1 MTSITWVKYCNYKG
15 IATVQIF
22 NEESMNYW
30 AFLWKELGSSEAYK
44 AYGWTEVVLKITVS
58 I

>member
-1 MTSITWVKYCNYKG
+1 MTAITWVKYCNYKG

-44 AYGWTEVVLKITVS
+44 AYG
-58 I
+58 